1 MDYELIKLILMLLG
15 SAVIGGLL
23 TSWWINREL
32 ETQYRESNE
41 VYKSDLKNLDLPEL
55 LQRQAD

>member
-15 SAVIGGLL
+15 SAVIGGLIVGRIKDKQTRL
-23 TSWWINREL
+23 HEYQARL
-32 ETQYRESNE
+32 ADE
-41 VYKSDLKNLDLPEL
+41 VFMRDFKTPSL